1 LRFQPNS
8 YRSTITIAFM
18 GEVGMH
24 AIQRRFNQLITF
36 NHPNPDTQRRGRAVI
51 VICIILL
58 IACIPSIPIPIL
70 VQGNTLSSIVLLF
83 APPMFIALIAI
94 ARRGYIN
101 IAAYGVLVIIF
112 GALLATALTS
122 GEINAEPFFLSLA
135 IITAGMILRP
145 WGVAFITLLCFVMM
159 GWLWSSMAQS
169 GGVRLT
175 TEGVV
180 IYGALLCCFASVYG
194 IISAYTTNQ
203 ALIQINAA
211 RELAEMARQEAEAAK
226 NQLEQRVAERTS
238 ELRTSLAAQQQQS
251 QQLAE
256 ALRLQ
261 EHLAS
266 QLLDLS
272 IPVIPFRK
280 DALIVPLIGAIDS
293 TRANEL
299 ITRVLT
305 EIERHHAQTIIL
317 DITGVPLIDT
327 QIAATLIQTAQA
339 ARLLGA
345 RPVLVGIRP
354 EVAFSLVGLG
364 VDLNL
369 FRSAATLQQALE

>member
-1 LRFQPNS
+1 
-8 YRSTITIAFM
+8 
-18 GEVGMH
+18 MH
-24 AIQRRFNQLITF
+24 AIQRRFNHLITF
-36 NHPNPDTQRRGRAVI
+36 EHPDPDTQRRGRAVI
-51 VICIILL
+51 VICIIFL
-58 IACIPSIPIPIL
+58 IACIPSIPIPAL

-83 APPMFIALIAI
+83 VPPLFIALIVV

-112 GALLATALTS
+112 GALIATAITA
-122 GEINAEPFFLSLA
+122 GEINAEPFFLSLT
-135 IITAGMILRP
+135 IITASMLLRP
-145 WGVAFITLLCFVMM
+145 WGVALITLLCFVCM
-159 GWLWSSMAQS
+159 GWFWNSMVQS
-169 GGVRLT
+169 NQVNLT
-175 TEGVV
+175 PQGVV

-194 IISAYTTNQ
+194 IIGAYTTNRT
-203 ALIQINAA
+203 LIQINTA
-211 RELAEMARQEAEAAK
+211 RELAEMARQEAEEAK

-238 ELRTSLAAQQQQS
+238 ELRTSLTAQEQQS

-261 EHLAS
+261 QHLAS

-293 TRANEL
+293 TRASEL
-299 ITRVLT
+299 ITRVLSQ
-305 EIERHHAQTIIL
+305 IEQHHAQTIII